1 LNDNTIETLRLLA
14 VSREPAVLR
23 LLWSIAESDSWQL
36 ETAANGWEAMERVQ
50 SGATPHMLLLDLARG
65 DGDSL
70 QLLPWLHRL
79 CPDLPVVV
87 VCYPE
92 DSGARREATRLGA
105 RNVLVRPFSEGQLE
119 LFIRRCLDPSNDGAE
134 AEMASEDIE
143 SLGEDEFFLSV
154 SPVMQ
159 KLRAQAKLLAQS
171 DVPVLI
177 LGEPGSGKGT
187 VARLIHKLSVYSGF
201 RFLRVNCAEMPGD
214 LLEIELFGREH
225 APANGSSTRAGRT
238 SPGKLEIGEKG
249 TLLLDEITEM
259 PLGLQ
264 SRLLQVLQDK
274 RFVRSGD
281 DKPVEVDVRILA
293 ASSDNVERA
302 LAEKRLRADL
312 YYRLSAFTLEVPPL
326 RQRREEVEIL
336 LRYSM
341 HKLARY
347 YGLPPREFSPAVLA
361 ACQSHSWPGN
371 LKELET
377 FVKRYLVA
385 GDKLGLSGLESPS
398 PSPGNEFHARTH
410 NLSMIPYE
418 PECEPEEVEASA
430 GVSIPRSLKSLIQSV
445 KWETERNA
453 IAAALEKTGWNRKAA
468 ARLLGVSY
476 RSVLYKIE
484 QYQMSAAEPYP
495 FRTNRLAGVGQTKGN
510 GKAS

>member
-1 LNDNTIETLRLLA
+1 LNENTIETLRLLA
-14 VSREPAVLR
+14 VSRDPAVLR
-23 LLWSIAESDSWQL
+23 LLWSSAETGSWQL

-50 SGATPHMLLLDLARG
+50 SGAAPDLLLLDLARG
-65 DGDSL
+65 DADSL
-70 QLLPWLHRL
+70 QLLPWLRRL
-79 CPDLPVVV
+79 CPDLPVIVL
-87 VCYPE
+87 CHSE
-92 DSGARREATRLGA
+92 DAGAKKEASRLGA
-105 RNVLVRPFSEGQLE
+105 QDVLVRPFSEEQLE
-119 LFIRRCLDPSNDGAE
+119 FLIQKYFGPSNDAAE
-134 AEMASEDIE
+134 AEMVSEDIE

-154 SPVMQ
+154 SPIMQ
-159 KLRAQAKLLAQS
+159 KVRAQAELLAQA

-225 APANGSSTRAGRT
+225 ASGNGSSTAAGRT
-238 SPGKLEIGEKG
+238 SLGKLEGGEKG

-264 SRLLQVLQDK
+264 ARLLQVLQDR
-274 RFVRSGD
+274 RFVRSGG

-293 ASSDNVERA
+293 ASSDNVDRA
-302 LAEKRLRADL
+302 IAEKRLRSDL
-312 YYRLSAFTLEVPPL
+312 YFRLSAFTVHVPPL
-326 RQRREEVEIL
+326 RQRRDEVKIL

-347 YGLPPREFSPAVLA
+347 YGLPQREFTSAALA
-361 ACQSHSWPGN
+361 ACQNHSWPGN

-385 GDKLGLSGLESPS
+385 GDKELTLSGLETSAS
-398 PSPGNEFHARTH
+398 SNGNGFHRQPLNPAEAPRE
-410 NLSMIPYE
+410 S
-418 PECEPEEVEASA
+418 EEVEADA
-430 GVSIPRSLKSLIQSV
+430 NTSIPKSLKSLIQSV
-445 KWETERNA
+445 KWATERNA
-453 IAAALEKTGWNRKAA
+453 IAAALGKTGWNRKAA

-476 RSVLYKIE
+476 RTMLYKID
-484 QYQMSAAEPYP
+484 QYHMSASEPYP
-495 FRTNRLAGVGQTKGN
+495 APYAETRLASMGQTKGN
-510 GKAS
+510 GKVS

>member
-1 LNDNTIETLRLLA
+1 METLRLL
-14 VSREPAVLR
+14 VISREPAVLR

-50 SGATPHMLLLDLARG
+50 SGVAPHMLLMDLARG
-65 DGDSL
+65 DADSL
-70 QLLPWLHRL
+70 QLVPWLRRL
-79 CPDLPVVV
+79 CPDLPVIVL
-87 VCYPE
+87 CHPE
-92 DSGARREATRLGA
+92 DAGARREASRLGA
-105 RNVLVRPFSEGQLE
+105 RDVLVRPLSEGQLE
-119 LFIRRCLDPSNDGAE
+119 FLIDKYFDPSTDDAE

-143 SLGEDEFFLSV
+143 ALGEDEFFLSV
-154 SPVMQ
+154 SPIMQ
-159 KLRAQAKLLAQS
+159 KVRAQAELLAQA

-187 VARLIHKLSVYSGF
+187 VARLIHQLSVHSGF

-225 APANGSSTRAGRT
+225 ASGNGSSQQGHGRT
-238 SPGKLEIGEKG
+238 SLGKLEVGEKG

-274 RFVRSGD
+274 RFVRSAGD
-281 DKPVEVDVRILA
+281 RPVEVDVRILA
-293 ASSDNVERA
+293 ASSDNVDRA
-302 LAEKRLRADL
+302 IAEKRLLADL
-312 YYRLSAFTLEVPPL
+312 YYRLGAFTVHVPPL
-326 RQRREEVEIL
+326 RQRRDEIKIL

-347 YGLPPREFSPAVLA
+347 YGLPPREFTPSALLG
-361 ACQSHSWPGN
+361 CQNHSWPGN

-385 GDKLGLSGLESPS
+385 GDKELTLNGLEPIA
-398 PSPGNEFHARTH
+398 PGNGSDSHRQSLNFAVVQHD
-410 NLSMIPYE
+410 N
-418 PECEPEEVEASA
+418 EEVESNV
-430 GVSIPRSLKSLIQSV
+430 GTTVPKSLKSLIQSV

-453 IAAALEKTGWNRKAA
+453 IAAALGKTGWNRKAA

-476 RSVLYKIE
+476 RTMLYKID
-484 QYQMSAAEPYP
+484 QYHMSASEPYP
-495 FRTNRLAGVGQTKGN
+495 APFPETRFTAAGQTKGN